1 MENKVDS
8 SISKEYQKALL
19 TTEQVKNTIEVN
31 AASAYLL
38 SLRSHLSR
46 QKMGYFLNNVAR
58 MTGNQNILYCDW
70 GTMRRH
76 HIQGIIDLLIDAG
89 RAPDTIN
96 TYLAGLKGVA
106 FEAWTMSQIDMETYQ
121 HIKQIKNVR
130 GQRVPK
136 GRSLDSIEV
145 RQLFKSCD
153 EDPRCKGVRDGAIFG
168 ILLGCG
174 LRRGEIVSL
183 DLSNVY
189 WQEQAIKV
197 MGKGN
202 KERLAFMPDGTLKRL
217 NLWVQDV
224 RGQQPGPLFSRI
236 RRHDDVQDT
245 RMTDQAIYEILRTR
259 RMEAGLEHCSP
270 HDLRRTYASTLLE
283 NGVDIMTLKDMMGHA
298 SITTTQRYIHIKNE
312 KMYDASKRLV
322 I

>member
-1 MENKVDS
+1 
-8 SISKEYQKALL
+8 
-19 TTEQVKNTIEVN
+19 
-31 AASAYLL
+31 
-38 SLRSHLSR
+38 
-46 QKMGYFLNNVAR
+46 
-58 MTGNQNILYCDW
+58 
-70 GTMRRH
+70 
-76 HIQGIIDLLIDAG
+76 
-89 RAPDTIN
+89 
-96 TYLAGLKGVA
+96 
-106 FEAWTMSQIDMETYQ
+106 
-121 HIKQIKNVR
+121 
-130 GQRVPK
+130 
-136 GRSLDSIEV
+136 
-145 RQLFKSCD
+145 
-153 EDPRCKGVRDGAIFG
+153 
-168 ILLGCG
+168 
-174 LRRGEIVSL
+174 
-183 DLSNVY
+183 
-189 WQEQAIKV
+189 
-197 MGKGN
+197 
-202 KERLAFMPDGTLKRL
+202 MPDGTLKRL